1 MAPPDVID
9 RLIDRLIDRILTRLL
24 IRLGEPEK
32 NPKELFG

>member
-32 NPKELFG
+32 NRKELFG

>member
-1 MAPPDVID
+1 MASDVID

-24 IRLGEPEK
+24 VKLGEPEK